1 METACRSTATS
12 TIALI
17 FLVVFVI
24 LVLFDSIMTA
34 YALKISLE
42 KDGET
47 CKTLKRDIEEK
58 SKQLEI
64 LNRQIEKRQRV
75 SFEL

>member
-1 METACRSTATS
+1 
-12 TIALI
+12 
-17 FLVVFVI
+17 
-24 LVLFDSIMTA
+24 MTA